1 MMLNAK
7 NMLPFL
13 SWLPE
18 LNGRT
23 VRADCMAGIT
33 VALVLIPQSMAY
45 AGLAGLPAHYGLYA
59 ACLPGAVAALFGSSR
74 LLATGPAAVVSLL
87 TASTLAPLASTG
99 SEGYIAMAILLSL
112 LVGLVQI
119 TLGLLRLGVV
129 VNFLSHPVVIGFTH
143 AAAVIIGL
151 SQLSKMLGVKMG
163 RSESFLLDV
172 WQVVQQVGQTHL
184 PSLFFGLTAFTIM
197 MAIKK
202 SRPQFPYVLIAVVLM
217 TLASGGLGFHA
228 MGGAVV
234 GTVPAG
240 LPGFELPTL
249 TLDLFLGLLP
259 SAFVISLVGFMEAVS
274 IARAMAARTKAH
286 LDPNQ
291 ELIGQGL
298 GNLCGSLT
306 QSYPTTGSF
315 SRTAVNFDAGAR
327 TGVSSLFT
335 ALTVLVTLLFLTPL
349 LYHLPESVLAAVIM
363 MAVVGLVNLKAMR
376 HAWHASRH
384 DGVAALFTFVA
395 TLGFAPH
402 LDKGI
407 MAGAGLAI
415 LLFLYRTMRPRV
427 ALLGRHTDGSLRD
440 LAIHPDLPH
449 DERIIV
455 VRFDGQLYFANAA
468 YFEDQLLAAMA
479 DKPQAKYLLLVG
491 DGINQLDASG
501 EDVIRRLQADLQ
513 ENGMVLLFSGLKR
526 QVLEVMRSTGLFVQL
541 GGEENIFSTSEIA
554 LGHIYRLIWEKNGP
568 PPCPTHLLGT
578 HCRHDECGESGHC
591 LVSDGALLERVC
603 PANHLSVVRPR
614 AA

>member
-7 NMLPFL
+7 QLLPFL
-13 SWLPE
+13 SWLPN
-18 LNGRT
+18 LNGQT
-23 VRADCMAGIT
+23 VRADFVAGIT

-45 AGLAGLPAHYGLYA
+45 AGLAGLPPHYGLYA

-74 LLATGPAAVVSLL
+74 QLATGPAAVVSLL
-87 TASTLAPLASTG
+87 TASALAPLASTG
-99 SEGYIAMAILLSL
+99 SEGYIAMAIILSL
-112 LVGLVQI
+112 LVGVVQI
-119 TLGLLRLGVV
+119 ALGLLRLGVV
-129 VNFLSHPVVIGFTH
+129 VNFLSHPVVVGFTN
-143 AAAVIIGL
+143 AAAIIIGL

-163 RSESFLLDV
+163 RSESFLLDI
-172 WQVVQQVGQTHL
+172 WQVVKQVEHTHL
-184 PSLFFGLTAFTIM
+184 PSLFFGLTSFAIM

-202 SRPQFPYVLIAVVLM
+202 SRPQLPYVLIAVTLM
-217 TLASGGLGFHA
+217 TLASGGLGFQA

-234 GTVPAG
+234 GAVPAG
-240 LPGFELPTL
+240 LPNFALPKL
-249 TLDLFLGLLP
+249 TLDLFLSLLP
-259 SAFVISLVGFMEAVS
+259 SAFVISLVGFMEAIS
-274 IARAMAARTKAH
+274 IARAIAARTKVH

-298 GNLCGSLT
+298 GNLFGSLT
-306 QSYPTTGSF
+306 QAYPTTGSF
-315 SRTAVNFDAGAR
+315 SRSAVNFDAGAR
-327 TGVSSLFT
+327 SGVSSLFT
-335 ALTVLVTLLFLTPL
+335 ALTVVVTLLFLTPL

-363 MAVVGLVNLKAMR
+363 MAVVGLVNLKAIQ

-384 DGVAALFTFVA
+384 DGIAALFTFVA

-407 MAGAGLAI
+407 LAGAGLAI

-427 ALLGRHTDGSLRD
+427 AVLGRFADGSLRD
-440 LAIHPDLPH
+440 MAVYPDLPH

-468 YFEDQLLAAMA
+468 YFGDQILAAMA
-479 DKPQAKYLLLVG
+479 DQPQAKYLLLVG

-501 EDVIRRLQADLQ
+501 EEVIRRLQADLQ

-526 QVLEVMRSTGLFVQL
+526 QVLEVMRSTGLFAQL
-541 GGEENIFSTSEIA
+541 GGDENIFSTSEIA
-554 LGHIYRLIWEKNGP
+554 LKHIYRLLWEEKGS
-568 PPCPTHLLGT
+568 PPCPSHLLGS
-578 HCRHDECGESGHC
+578 HCQHDACGESGHC
-591 LVSDGALLERVC
+591 LVNNGALLEGVY
-603 PANHLSVVRPR
+603 PAKRLTVVRPR